1 MLAKDVMT
9 TTIHTVKPD
18 TDVGEIAR
26 LLLNSHISAVPV
38 LADDGSL
45 VGIVSE
51 GDLMHRVEAGTR
63 KQPSWWLRLLA
74 TPDEPAENYLREF
87 GRRARDVMSTNLI
100 TVQPDTPLTEI
111 AALLE
116 KHHIKRVPVMVAG
129 KLVGIVSRANLLR
142 GVATW
147 QRPSGVHLEDAAL
160 RASLL
165 AALEEAELPMHL
177 INVTVTEGVVEFW
190 GMVDSEVQ
198 IQAARAAAEAAA
210 GVVRFENHLIRR
222 GHASKPH

>member
-1 MLAKDVMT
+1 MLARDVMT

-26 LLLNSHISAVPV
+26 LLLSSHISAVPV
-38 LADDGSL
+38 LADDGRL
-45 VGIVSE
+45 IGIVSE

-63 KQPSWWLRLLA
+63 SRPSWWLRLLA

-87 GRRARDVMSTNLI
+87 GRRARDVMSTDLI
-100 TVQPDTPLTEI
+100 TVQPDTPLTDV

-116 KHHIKRVPVMVAG
+116 KHHIKRVPVMAAG

-147 QRPSGVHLEDAAL
+147 QRPSGVRVEDAAL

-165 AALEEAELPMHL
+165 GSLHEAELPMHL
-177 INVTVTEGVVEFW
+177 INITVTEGVVEFW
-190 GMVDSEVQ
+190 GVVDSDVQ
-198 IQAARAAAEAAA
+198 IKAARAAAESAA

-222 GHASKPH
+222 GQTGNPG